1 MKNEINFISSYFEKK
16 KSIRSDV
23 LIIGT
28 GRWAHIVITEILLNF
43 ENIKK
48 IYIFGKK
55 NKLLKDKF
63 KNKYKAKLIYI
74 NSLSNIPQQIKNCII
89 CNGNIKHLPTAIK
102 LLNYNYNILI
112 EKPIIF
118 KKFSQINNLIKVAQK
133 KKLKLY
139 LSLPFSYAFYI
150 KSAHLKYGMNKNIR
164 MVNLTWSDK
173 MSNKETNFS
182 KRIISFQKDNFY
194 HFYSILRL
202 FNLNKKI
209 KFENKNFFK
218 KTKNFIKFSISNN
231 MHVEFKTNQN
241 AKKRI
246 RLLKIKYSNK
256 NELEIDFNIPHKPK
270 IIFNKKPCKI
280 YPSLSGKMLKYQLFS
295 FFKKRNYRLHEF
307 KYLKGLFKLLQQL

>member
-1 MKNEINFISSYFEKK
+1 MK
-16 KSIRSDV
+16 
-23 LIIGT
+23 
-28 GRWAHIVITEILLNF
+28 ILRRF
-43 ENIKK
+43 
-48 IYIFGKK
+48 YFGKK

-89 CNGNIKHLPTAIK
+89 CNGNIKHLPTASK

-182 KRIISFQKDNFY
+182 KRMISFQKDNFY

-209 KFENKNFFK
+209 KFENKNFLK
-218 KTKNFIKFSISNN
+218 RLRILSNFLSQITCN
-231 MHVEFKTNQN
+231 VEFKTNQN
-241 AKKRI
+241 AKK
-246 RLLKIKYSNK
+246 
-256 NELEIDFNIPHKPK
+256 E
-270 IIFNKKPCKI
+270 
-280 YPSLSGKMLKYQLFS
+280 
-295 FFKKRNYRLHEF
+295 
-307 KYLKGLFKLLQQL
+307 